1 MMKKYGIEL
10 KWGVL
15 FTVMTLLW
23 MMLEKGLGW
32 HDELIAKHAIYT
44 NFVALPAIAFYVIA
58 LIDKR
63 KNYYKGQMSYLQ
75 GFLSGFIISLV
86 VMFFSPLTQVITF
99 MYITPNYFEN
109 IIRHVVTQNQMSLQE
124 AENYFNLSN
133 YITQSALF
141 APLMGIATSALVA
154 LFVKRKAKS

>member
-1 MMKKYGIEL
+1 MIKKYAIEL

-23 MMLEKGLGW
+23 MRLEKGLGW

-63 KNYYKGQMSYLQ
+63 KNCYNGQMTYLQ

-86 VMFFSPLTQVITF
+86 VMFLSPLTQVITF

-109 IIRHVVTQNQMSLQE
+109 VIRYVVSQNQMSLQE

-133 YITQSALF
+133 YIRQSTLF
-141 APLMGIATSALVA
+141 APLMGIATSAIVA
-154 LFVKRKAKS
+154 IFVKRKGKA

>member
-1 MMKKYGIEL
+1 MMKSLAIEL

-32 HDELIAKHAIYT
+32 HDERIAKHAIYT
-44 NFVALPAIAFYVIA
+44 NFVALPAIAFYVVA

-63 KNYYKGQMSYLQ
+63 KNYYNGQMSYLQ
-75 GFLSGFIISLV
+75 GFVSGFMISLV
-86 VMFFSPLTQVITF
+86 VMFLSPLSQVITF

-109 IIRHVVTQNQMSLQE
+109 SIRYVVSQNQMSLQD

-133 YITQSALF
+133 YIKQSTLF

-154 LFVKRKAKS
+154 VFVKRKAKS